1 MFTSP
6 LGPWNRSWP
15 GGKSFHSPNTGGGGG
30 ASHPPN
36 FHQFTKDAEKNFLAR
51 TMHFVTDPPPG
62 KKQPA
67 TFFQLG
73 GGTVLKQLAAY
84 LSETG

>member
-15 GGKSFHSPNTGGGGG
+15 GGNSFHSPNTGGGGG